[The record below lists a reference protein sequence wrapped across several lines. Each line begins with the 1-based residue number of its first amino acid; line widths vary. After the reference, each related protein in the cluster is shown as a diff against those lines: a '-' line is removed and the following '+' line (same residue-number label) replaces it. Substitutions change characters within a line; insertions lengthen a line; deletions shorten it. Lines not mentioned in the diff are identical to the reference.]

1 MSSKLKKMKYWT
13 CRVGSDFNRVIELNQ
28 KMLILT
34 RFVTNNDF
42 FMSGS
47 RKLML
52 NIFENGENNI
62 EHIVWDLVLIV

>member
-1 MSSKLKKMKYWT
+1 M
-13 CRVGSDFNRVIELNQ
+13 GSGFNLVIELNQ

-34 RFVTNNDF
+34 RFVTKNDL

-62 EHIVWDLVLIV
+62 GHVVWCHVLIVWLN

>member
-1 MSSKLKKMKYWT
+1 MNKKKYQK
-13 CRVGSDFNRVIELNQ
+13 CRVGSGFNREIELNL

-34 RFVTNNDF
+34 RFVKKNIF

-52 NIFENGENNI
+52 NIFENGEINI
-62 EHIVWDLVLIV
+62 GHVVWDQVLIV